1 MTSPLA
7 LSREQI
13 LAYRR
18 RAGALDERLPLGPES
33 LRQAAWAGLQDSMPR
48 AAVLSL
54 HARVDGIGPTAW
66 EDPAFVQVWG
76 PRYQTYV
83 VPAADMAVFTVGR
96 WPDTEKQV
104 ARAEAAAERLRRYL
118 GGEAM
123 GYDDAGEALDVHPG
137 SLRYATTTGTVAIRW
152 DGARR
157 PLVWT
162 VPRPDIDP
170 AAARLE
176 LARRYLHVYGP
187 TTPAAFAKWAGIS
200 KRSGAAAFTGLG
212 DALTAA
218 RTPLGDAAILAAD
231 EPSLRAEPEPS
242 APARLLP
249 SGDAFTLLH
258 GDDRALLVPDA
269 ARRLELWTPRVWP
282 GAVLVDGEVRG
293 VWRRAHDVVSIET
306 WGKLPRAALDAVE
319 AEAAGLPIPGADAIV
334 VRFGHLNGTVT
345 EPGSRR

>member
-1 MTSPLA
+1 MTPPPA
-7 LSREQI
+7 LTREQI

-18 RAGALDERLPLGPES
+18 RAGALDERLPFGPES

-54 HARVDGIGPTAW
+54 HARVEGIGPMAW

-76 PRYQTYV
+76 PRYQIYV

-96 WPDTEKQV
+96 WPDTEQQV
-104 ARAEAAAERLRRYL
+104 ARAEAAAERLRRHL

-123 GYDDAGEALDVHPG
+123 GYDDAGAALDVHPG

-162 VPRPDIDP
+162 VPRPDVDP
-170 AAARLE
+170 RAAQLE
-176 LARRYLHVYGP
+176 LARRYLHVSGP

-200 KRSGAAAFTGLG
+200 KRSGSAAFTGLG
-212 DALTAA
+212 GELTAV
-218 RTPLGDAAILAAD
+218 RTPLGAAAILAAD
-231 EPSLRAEPEPS
+231 EPGFRADPGPP

-319 AEAAGLPIPGADAIV
+319 AEAAALPIPGADAIV
-334 VRFGHLNGTVT
+334 VRFSHLNGTVT

>member
-1 MTSPLA
+1 MA
-7 LSREQI
+7 LTREQI
-13 LAYRR
+13 LAFRR
-18 RAGALDERLPLGPES
+18 RAGALDERLPPGPES

-54 HARVDGIGPTAW
+54 HARVEGIGPMAW

-83 VPAADMAVFTVGR
+83 VPAADIAVFTLGR
-96 WPDTEKQV
+96 WPDTQKQV
-104 ARAEAAAERLRRYL
+104 ARAEAAAERLRRHL
-118 GGEAM
+118 AGQAM
-123 GYDDAGEALDVHPG
+123 AYDDAGAALDVHPG

-157 PLVWT
+157 PVVWT
-162 VPRPDIDP
+162 VPRPDVDP
-170 AAARLE
+170 IAAQLE

-200 KRSGAAAFTGLG
+200 RKAGIAAFAGLG
-212 DALTAA
+212 AELAA
-218 RTPLGDAAILAAD
+218 VRTPLGDASILAAD
-231 EPSLRAEPEPS
+231 EAAFRADPGPP

-249 SGDAFTLLH
+249 SGDTFFLLH

-269 ARRLELWTPRVWP
+269 ARRVELWTPRVWP

-293 VWRRAHDVVSIET
+293 VWRRAHDIVTIET
-306 WGKLPRAALDAVE
+306 WGKLQRTALDAVE
-319 AEAAGLPIPGADAIV
+319 AEAVGLPIPGAEAIV
-334 VRFGHLNGTVT
+334 ARFSHLKGTVI

>member
-1 MTSPLA
+1 MA

-13 LAYRR
+13 LAFRR
-18 RAGALDERLPLGPES
+18 RTGALDERLPPGPES

-48 AAVLSL
+48 AAMLSL
-54 HARVDGIGPTAW
+54 QARVEGIGPMAW

-83 VPAADMAVFTVGR
+83 VPAADMAVFTLGR

-118 GGEAM
+118 DGKAI
-123 GYDDAGEALDVHPG
+123 GYDDAGAALDVHPG

-157 PLVWT
+157 PVVWT
-162 VPRPDIDP
+162 VPRPDVDP
-170 AAARLE
+170 QAAQLE

-200 KRSGAAAFTGLG
+200 QKSAVAVFSGLG
-212 DALTAA
+212 AELTAV
-218 RTPLGDAAILAAD
+218 RTPLGDARILAAD
-231 EPSLRAEPEPS
+231 EAAFQAPPGPP

-249 SGDAFTLLH
+249 SGDTFFLLH

-269 ARRLELWTPRVWP
+269 VRRPELWTPRVWP

-293 VWRRAHDVVSIET
+293 VWRRAHDVVTIET
-306 WGKLPRAALDAVE
+306 WGKLPRPSLDAVE
-319 AEAAGLPIPGADAIV
+319 AEAAALPIPGAEAIV
-334 VRFGHLNGTVT
+334 VRWAT
-345 EPGSRR
+345 

>member
-1 MTSPLA
+1 MPSPLA
-7 LSREQI
+7 LTREQI
-13 LAYRR
+13 LAFRR
-18 RAGALDERLPLGPES
+18 RTGALDERLPLRPES

-54 HARVDGIGPTAW
+54 HARIEGIGAMAW

-83 VPAADMAVFTVGR
+83 VLAADMAVFTLGR
-96 WPDTEKQV
+96 WPDTEKAV
-104 ARAEAAAERLRRYL
+104 ARAEAAAERLHRYL

-157 PLVWT
+157 PVVWT

-170 AAARLE
+170 RAAQLE

-200 KRSGAAAFTGLG
+200 QKAGVAVFAGLG
-212 DALTAA
+212 AELAA
-218 RTPLGDAAILAAD
+218 VRTPLGDARILAAD
-231 EPSLRAEPEPS
+231 ETSFRVDPGPP

-249 SGDAFTLLH
+249 SGDAFFLLH
-258 GDDRALLVPDA
+258 GDDRGLLVPDA
-269 ARRLELWTPRVWP
+269 VRRQQLWTPRVWP
-282 GAVLVDGEVRG
+282 GAVLVDGEVHG
-293 VWRRAHDVVSIET
+293 VWRRAHDLVTIET
-306 WGKLPRAALDAVE
+306 WGRLPRRALDAVE
-319 AEAAGLPIPGADAIV
+319 AEAAGLPIPGAKAIV
-334 VRFGHLNGTVT
+334 VRWVT
-345 EPGSRR
+345 